1 MGEGD
6 DMIFVDDE
14 TKPVIIGTGSED
26 YFWGAGTSAAAT
38 APMPSPTITTA
49 RR

>member
-14 TKPVIIGTGSED
+14 TKPVITGTGSED
-26 YFWGAGTSAAAT
+26 YFNGAWDFGGRDGAIAVRASV
-38 APMPSPTITTA
+38 
-49 RR
+49 